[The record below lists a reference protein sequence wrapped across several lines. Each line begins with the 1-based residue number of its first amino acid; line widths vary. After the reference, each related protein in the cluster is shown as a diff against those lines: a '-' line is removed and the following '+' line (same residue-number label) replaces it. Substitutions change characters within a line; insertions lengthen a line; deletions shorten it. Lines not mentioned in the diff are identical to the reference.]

1 MTNPPCE
8 VDLIPAAAQQGN
20 MASLPAIA
28 NNSDI
33 RFLGKLL
40 GDVIRAY
47 GGERLFEATETI
59 RKASVERHRD
69 ASEGKAGDDRAV
81 DLSLEKLSLDETLDF
96 VRGFMLF
103 SMLANL
109 AEDRQGIAAEDGA
122 DLASAIAQL
131 ESEGIDRTQIRKL
144 LDHALIAP
152 VLTAHPTEVRRKSAA
167 RSRPRHHAR
176 RR

>member
-1 MTNPPCE
+1 
-8 VDLIPAAAQQGN
+8 

-69 ASEGKAGDDRAV
+69 ASEGKPGDDRAV

-96 VRGFMLF
+96 GA
-103 SMLANL
+103 SMERRFRTL
-109 AEDRQGIAAEDGA
+109 DRNSDDRITKDELPSPNARIKAFDRNKDGV
-122 DLASAIAQL
+122 I
-131 ESEGIDRTQIRKL
+131 
-144 LDHALIAP
+144 
-152 VLTAHPTEVRRKSAA
+152 TEVEWS
-167 RSRPRHHAR
+167 
-176 RR
+176 